1 MSLVFVMITTLVCAV
16 GCKKAEAHKHTWATE
31 WSVGGETHWHAC
43 TVEGCTAK
51 KDEADHTGTAATC
64 TAKAVCTVCN
74 AEYGEKDPDNH
85 DLEEH
90 AAKAPTCTEI
100 GWDAYVTC
108 KRGGCTYTTYQEKTA
123 LDHDWDTEWTTSETQ
138 HWHKCKRTGC
148 NAKNAESDHTVGVL
162 RQPVRQRRFAL
173 RVTSSTA
180 KRMPKII
187 PKRLTDTKRTATART
202 RKFILVAARQKTLPK
217 IVR

>member
-1 MSLVFVMITTLVCAV
+1 MKRKLLLVLSLVFVMITTLVCAV

-43 TVEGCTAK
+43 TGEGCTAK

-64 TAKAVCTVCN
+64 TAKAVCAVCN

-108 KRGGCTYTTYQEKTA
+108 KRSGCTYTTYQ
-123 LDHDWDTEWTTSETQ
+123 
-138 HWHKCKRTGC
+138 
-148 NAKNAESDHTVGVL
+148 
-162 RQPVRQRRFAL
+162 
-173 RVTSSTA
+173 
-180 KRMPKII
+180 
-187 PKRLTDTKRTATART
+187 
-202 RKFILVAARQKTLPK
+202 
-217 IVR
+217 